1 MKKLTKYY
9 RHLQVAYIKTALFII
24 TVSALLLPN
33 LDGIKSTGDNI
44 FSVFL
49 NGENVGT
56 VASEDDVDA
65 YIREVRKE
73 IAKSSDSIV
82 FMETNMEFKGS
93 EVFFGL
99 VDNKT
104 DVKERIK
111 KVLTSSVKET
121 IRPSYT
127 VKVNDLTVNLSSSE
141 EVVSLL
147 NAALDKYDPNNI
159 FEADLALDSSRELNV
174 LTTTITSPAKEEA
187 VPEFET
193 QAGIELSLTE
203 MTEELDSVKEKEF
216 SDYEL
221 GLSSIGYSEPIEVV
235 EAYLREDELTDY
247 TTALSLLVDE
257 QEEQQIY
264 EVVPGDTLSGIAYMH
279 NLPLTDIIAMN
290 DAIENENSVL
300 QIGQQIIITVP
311 KPELSVEWK
320 EEQYYEEAYEADVIY
335 VPNDE
340 WYTNQQVVLQEPS
353 SGYRKVVAEIS
364 HSNDAELGRT
374 ILKEEVVAEA
384 VPKIVERG
392 TKIPPTYIKPL
403 SGGRL
408 SSTFGKRTAPVRGA
422 STYHE
427 GIDWSTPVG
436 TPIVASS
443 SGTVARAGW
452 ASGYG
457 YVVYINHA
465 DGKQTRYA
473 HLSKVLCSVGQ
484 YVNQGDRIA
493 SSGNTGRSSG
503 PHVHFEILIN
513 GSQVNPL
520 NYLN

>member
-24 TVSALLLPN
+24 TISALLLPN
-33 LDGIKSTGDNI
+33 LDGIKSAGDNI
-44 FSVFL
+44 FSVYL
-49 NGENVGT
+49 NGEDVGT
-56 VASEDDVDA
+56 VTSEEDVDT
-65 YIREVRKE
+65 YIREVRNE

-82 FMETNMEFKGS
+82 FMETNIEFEGS
-93 EVFFGL
+93 EVLFGL
-99 VDNKT
+99 VDNKSE
-104 DVKERIK
+104 VKDRIK
-111 KVLTSSVKET
+111 NVLTGSVKET

-141 EVVSLL
+141 EVVNLL
-147 NAALDKYDPNNI
+147 NAALDKYDPGNLFI
-159 FEADLALDSSRELNV
+159 ADLALDSSRELNV
-174 LTTTITSPAKEEA
+174 LTTTITPTTEQEEETDY
-187 VPEFET
+187 VT

-203 MTEELDSVKEKEF
+203 MTEEVDSVKEKDF
-216 SDYEL
+216 SDFKL
-221 GLSSIGYSEPIEVV
+221 GLSAMGYSESIEVV
-235 EAYLREDELTDY
+235 EAYLKEDELTDY
-247 TTALSLLVDE
+247 STALGLLVDE
-257 QEEQQIY
+257 QEQQQIY
-264 EVVPGDTLSGIAYMH
+264 EVVAGDTLSGIAYMH

-290 DAIENENSVL
+290 DAIESEESVL

-311 KPELSVEWK
+311 RPELSVEWK
-320 EEQYYEEAYEADVIY
+320 EEQYYEEAYEADVVY

-340 WYTNQQVVLQEPS
+340 WYTNQQVTLQEPS
-353 SGYRKVVAEIS
+353 SGYRKVVAEIL
-364 HSNDAELGRT
+364 HSNEAELGRT

-408 SSTFGKRTAPVRGA
+408 SSLFGSRTAPVRGA
-422 STYHE
+422 STYHK
-427 GIDWSTPVG
+427 GVDWSTPVG
-436 TPIVASS
+436 TPVVASS

-465 DGKQTRYA
+465 DGRQTRYA

-520 NYLN
+520 NELN